1 MTSSSQQRLSTAEM
15 VAKDR
20 AGRSYRVCISACHI
34 PLIENC
40 TEAIDLLHPNEVEYF
55 SSLQYE
61 RRQRSYLLGRYSA
74 KRAAAVLIGEDRPD
88 KIMIDR
94 GIFTQP
100 IVVHA
105 NHSNIQ
111 VSISHCDNVG
121 ISIGFPEAM
130 PMGIDIERID
140 NRKIETLAAQMT
152 ALEQEAVRWLPYSAS
167 VKLMLLWTA
176 KEALSKI
183 LKTGLIINFR
193 FLEIDHFEIKDGLIY
208 SCFEGFPQFCT
219 LSYIVGDYVCSIT
232 YPKRALFANETLHGL
247 RQNLIQV
254 ISDT

>member
-1 MTSSSQQRLSTAEM
+1 MTSRSQQRLSTAEM

-20 AGRSYRVCISACHI
+20 EGRSYRVCISACHI

-40 TEAIDLLHPNEVEYF
+40 TEAVKLLHPNEAEYF
-55 SSLQYE
+55 RSLQYE

-74 KRAAAVLIGEDRPD
+74 KRAAAVLIGEDQLD

-100 IVVHA
+100 VVVHA

-140 NRKIETLAAQMT
+140 NRKIETLEAQMT
-152 ALEQEAVRWLPYSAS
+152 ALEQGAIRWLPYPAP
-167 VKLMLLWTA
+167 VKLLLLWTA

-183 LKTGLIINFR
+183 LKTGLMIHFK
-193 FLEIDHFEIKDGLIY
+193 FLEIDHFEIMDGFIY
-208 SCFEGFPQFCT
+208 SCFEGFPQYCT
-219 LSYIVGDYVCSIT
+219 LSYIIEDYVCSIT
-232 YPKRALFANETLHGL
+232 YPKRASFSIETLHGL
-247 RQNLIQV
+247 RQNLIKV